1 MLQSSRVLTV
11 NSVPLL
17 ESFRKFEN
25 LRMFSTQ
32 LYSCEMTEVNSL
44 TDSTDMNLL
53 VKDREAWRAAVHNIT
68 KSQT

>member
-25 LRMFSTQ
+25 LRIFSTQ

>member
-25 LRMFSTQ
+25 LRIFSTQ

-53 VKDREAWRAAVHNIT
+53 VKDREAWRAAVHNVT

>member
-1 MLQSSRVLTV
+1 MLTV